1 MVGPVIGLAAVS
13 GSQVPHLQ
21 RRNGIFH
28 LRLRVPGELRLR
40 MTVGE
45 VRRSLRTYSI
55 TQARLLAAIYIPRVK
70 KVFEMINSEEF
81 SRQDSTALVRACF
94 DDLKATI
101 DSGYFPTSRHP
112 AFEIAEQAGLAS
124 EHIQQLEAEVNSRA
138 FSPSIKIMAARLCTA
153 QGLSFDTLACDRQ
166 LDLLEGI
173 SRACIEQQKF
183 FLFRLHDRFSEYR
196 PADALFCRGDNCTGA
211 SISQL
216 AEGSSVGPHV
226 AEALSAYLLQ
236 GAKKWTPKTLAGR
249 RRQLAYLKEYFGAD
263 TALAAVS
270 PHDVRGYRDG
280 IKRLRSNHHRT
291 EAQTFAQ
298 RQTANE
304 SHRISPKTAS
314 LLFETCK
321 SFFRWATEDEGY
333 LVSNPAQNVRIE
345 SAKKA
350 AKAAKSRRSF
360 SEPELRSLFTQPLF
374 TGCLSTKCR
383 FQSGSTVVRDDYF
396 WLPILG
402 YYTGARMGELIQLHL
417 RDINLTEPV
426 QYLEI
431 TDVGGGDQ
439 GSGNAKHVKSA
450 AGIRKVPLHPDL
462 LELGFGDFVAVRA
475 KGRKGT
481 ERLFHRISF
490 GSDGQASTVFSKWFA
505 RFLDKAGLTDPAL
518 VYHSFRHNAEDAFR
532 DALQPQY
539 VIDRIIGHSDGAT
552 SALYG
557 NGISLLTA
565 FEAVAAMKLKVR
577 LTELWKA

>member
-1 MVGPVIGLAAVS
+1 MGRAAVS
-13 GSQVPHLQ
+13 GCHGPHLQ
-21 RRNGIFH
+21 KRNGIYH

-45 VRRSLRTYSI
+45 VRRSLHTYSI

-70 KVFEMINSEEF
+70 KVFEMVNSKEL
-81 SRQDSTALVRACF
+81 SREDTTALVRACF
-94 DDLKATI
+94 DDLKSTL
-101 DSGYFPTSRHP
+101 DSGYAPTSRDP
-112 AFEIAEQAGLAS
+112 VLEIAEQAGLAS
-124 EHIQQLEAEVNSRA
+124 EHIQQLEVEVNSRA
-138 FSPSIKIMAARLCTA
+138 FSPSIKIMAARLCKA
-153 QGLSFDTLACDRQ
+153 QGLSFDALACNRQ

-196 PADALFCRGDNCTGA
+196 PADALFRRGDNCTGA
-211 SISQL
+211 SISQP

-226 AEALSAYLLQ
+226 GEALSAYLLQ

-249 RRQLAYLKEYFGAD
+249 RRQLEYLKEYFGAE

-298 RQTANE
+298 RQTVNE
-304 SHRISPKTAS
+304 NHRISPKTAS

-321 SFFRWATEDEGY
+321 AFFRWATEDEGY
-333 LVSNPAQNVRIE
+333 LATNPAQNVRIE
-345 SAKKA
+345 SPKKA
-350 AKAAKSRRSF
+350 AKAGKSRRSF
-360 SEPELRSLFTQPLF
+360 EEAELRHLFTQPLF
-374 TGCLSTKCR
+374 TGCLSTKRR
-383 FQSGSTVVRDDYF
+383 FESGKLIIRDDYF

-402 YYTGARMGELIQLHL
+402 YYTGARLGELIQLHL
-417 RDINLTEPV
+417 GDINLTAPV
-426 QYLEI
+426 PYVEI
-431 TDVGGGDQ
+431 TDAGGGEQ
-439 GSGNAKHVKSA
+439 GSSNAKHVKSA

-462 LELGFGDFVAVRA
+462 LQLGFVDFVSLRQ

-481 ERLFHRISF
+481 DRLFHRIPY

-505 RFLDKAGLTDPAL
+505 RFLDKAGLIDPAL
-518 VYHSFRHNAEDAFR
+518 VFHSFRHNAEDAFR

-552 SALYG
+552 SAAYG
-557 NGISLLTA
+557 NGVAIETA
-565 FEAVAAMKLKVR
+565 HKAVLAMKLHLR
-577 LTELWKA
+577 IPELWKEC